1 MFMNYQKI
9 LQYLSIPLISIV
21 FFYLLMKI
29 FTILIP
35 FLKVSTPLIFS
46 LIFTVYI
53 IRGIPFFLKL
63 LDLQPRDDWLK
74 LLSSKN
80 YKIRYYKLIIIIL
93 KLWNISAPIFI
104 ITLVILFIDSFIPI
118 PIASE
123 KFEFILL
130 NPNLN
135 SPIIILMTAYMLF
148 ASFGIIGIFFFSLI
162 FSENKVS
169 GFPDASDIP
178 ISFIDEAI
186 KEIDQFDFSSTW
198 EEEQLKRNR
207 ISNLMNNALE
217 FITIQDKFFGVPH
230 GLRYYQPF
238 IGGLKNKSS
247 LREIVF
253 RINGL
258 GIKLNQI
265 IIDLNYMNTVEK
277 KENISKNLIEYSN
290 ILQNRNLQE
299 MDRVEY
305 NNIGII
311 ETIIKIIKP
320 YKELIV
326 IVTVILFALKNSF
339 GL

>member
-1 MFMNYQKI
+1 MNYKKI
-9 LQYLSIPLISIV
+9 LQYLSIPIISIV

-29 FTILIP
+29 FIILIP
-35 FLKVSTPLIFS
+35 FLTVLTTFIFS
-46 LIFTVYI
+46 IIITVYI
-53 IRGIPFFLKL
+53 IRGIPFLLKI
-63 LDLQPRDDWLK
+63 LDLQPRDDLLK

-80 YKIRYYKLIIIIL
+80 YKIKYYKLIIIIL
-93 KLWNISAPIFI
+93 KLWNISIPIFI
-104 ITLVILFIDSFIPI
+104 ITLVIIFIDSFIPI
-118 PIASE
+118 SFASE
-123 KFEFILL
+123 KLEFILL

-135 SPIIILMTAYMLF
+135 TPIIILMTTYMLF
-148 ASFGIIGIFFFSLI
+148 ASFVIFGIIFFSLI
-162 FSENKVS
+162 FSRNKVS

-186 KEIDQFDFSSTW
+186 KEIDQFDFSTTW
-198 EEEQLKRNR
+198 EENQLKRNQ

-217 FITIQDKFFGVPH
+217 FITIRDKIFGVPH

-258 GIKLNQI
+258 SEKLNKI
-265 IIDLNYMNTVEK
+265 IIDLNCMDTVQK
-277 KENISKNLIEYSN
+277 KDAIYKNLIEYSN
-290 ILQNRNLQE
+290 ILKNRNLQE

-305 NNIGII
+305 SKIGII
-311 ETIIKIIKP
+311 ETTIKIIKP

-326 IVTVILFALKNSF
+326 LITVIFLALKNSF